1 MLCRLLA
8 RDFAII
14 ESAEI
19 ELGRGLTALT
29 GETGAGKSLM
39 VDALLLLAGSRAD
52 AGMIR
57 HGADRAEV
65 AAEFDL
71 SGHPQVRARL
81 AELEL
86 DDGDGCRLR
95 RVLKADGTSRAFVN
109 DRPVT
114 LATLREIA
122 GALYEI
128 HGQHE
133 HQALLQRNRQLAILD
148 AFAGN
153 QATLGE
159 LAATTRRW
167 RAADEA
173 IRALDEKAGRGGEAL
188 AFLAFQ
194 LEELGRHD
202 LEPAAIAALEDEHRR
217 LAHHGE
223 LVAIAA
229 RAAEALDGDQPHA
242 ARAVLAR
249 TLAELE
255 RATELDP
262 RLAATAALVR
272 EALVPVE
279 EAAEGLARYRDADE
293 LDPERVART
302 ERELA
307 KLHDLSRKHRV
318 PVAGLHAR
326 AAELARERD
335 EIAAADQ
342 RREALVAERD
352 AALGAW
358 RNAAAKASR
367 SRADAAARLGMAVS
381 GLMGELGMAGGRFAI
396 DLATAPDRDPSP
408 SGADDV
414 EFLVSANPGQPPRA
428 LRKVASGGE
437 LSRIGLALE
446 VAALGS
452 DDVATM
458 VFDEV
463 DAGIGGAVAEV
474 LGRKLRELGGARQ
487 VLCVTHL
494 AQVAAQAHR
503 HFAVRKAV
511 ADGRTRT
518 AIAALDPVGR
528 RDEIAR
534 MLGGVEITD
543 RTRALAGDMLER
555 AG

>member
-71 SGHPQVRARL
+71 SRHPAVRARL

-109 DRPVT
+109 DRAVT

-122 GALYEI
+122 GQLYEI

-133 HQALLQRNRQLAILD
+133 HQALLQRTRQLAILD
-148 AFAGN
+148 ASAGHG
-153 QATLGE
+153 QHLAE
-159 LAATTRRW
+159 LATAARRW
-167 RAADEA
+167 RAADDA
-173 IRALDEKAGRGGEAL
+173 ITALDAKAGRGGEAL
-188 AFLAFQ
+188 EFLAFQ
-194 LEELGRHD
+194 LEELGRHE

-223 LVAIAA
+223 LLATAS
-229 RAAEALDGDQPHA
+229 RAADALDGEQPQA
-242 ARAVLAR
+242 VRAVLAR
-249 TLAELE
+249 TLGELD
-255 RATELDP
+255 RAAELDP
-262 RLAATAALVR
+262 RLVATAALLR

-279 EAAEGLARYRDADE
+279 EAAEALARYRDADE
-293 LDPERVART
+293 IDPQRVARV

-307 KLHDLSRKHRV
+307 RLHELSRKHRV
-318 PVAGLHAR
+318 PVAELHIR
-326 AAELARERD
+326 AAELSRERD

-342 RREALVAERD
+342 RRESLHAERD
-352 AALGAW
+352 AALAEW
-358 RNAAAKASR
+358 RAIAATVSASRAAAAT
-367 SRADAAARLGMAVS
+367 RLGTAVS
-381 GLMGELGMAGGRFAI
+381 ALMGELGMAGGRFEIAV
-396 DLATAPDRDPSP
+396 DSDPARLPAP
-408 SGADDV
+408 SGADEI
-414 EFLVSANPGQPPRA
+414 EFLVSANPGQPPRP

-474 LGRKLRELGGARQ
+474 LGRKLRELGAVRQ

-503 HFAVRKAV
+503 HFAVRKDV
-511 ADGRTRT
+511 VDGRTRT
-518 AIAALDPVGR
+518 AIAALDPTGR

-534 MLGGVEITD
+534 MLGGLEITE
-543 RTRALAGDMLER
+543 RTRALAGDMLDK